1 MARKKKSKDMGA
13 TQAPMAMDMPP
24 RISLSIEGAENGSII
39 HLSGDSGG
47 PKSKYFTKNLV
58 APNLN
63 RAIRISTSHLRSMAT
78 KTKMKKASGRKG
90 AARKKV

>member
-1 MARKKKSKDMGA
+1 MARKKKSKGSDA
-13 TQAPMAMDMPP
+13 SAPMAMNMPA
-24 RISLSIEGAENGSII
+24 RISLSIEGADNGNII
-39 HLSGDSGG
+39 HLSGESGG
-47 PKSKYFTKNLV
+47 NKSKYFSKNMI